1 MSDEPND
8 RGPVAALVW
17 ILLFLVVMG
26 LAWINVYLRLWF

>member
-1 MSDEPND
+1 MGDESNE

-26 LAWINVYLRLWF
+26 LAWMNVYLRLWF